1 MVCQDHMLAP
11 IIQKEGAHWPTFEN
25 SQNILWPTFYVLHYG
40 EGKSGVFLW
49 FCISL
54 RRPSWIFGFQNG
66 STEKILSYL
75 QSLTTNAYKLIITWH
90 SFRKWEFSYDFAYHY
105 GGHLGFLVSK
115 MAKSIKYYHI
125 WNTWLQIP
133 TNWCITWHSFHN
145 IDSFMFR
152 HMSLA
157 AILKMASSWS

>member
-1 MVCQDHMLAP
+1 MLAP
-11 IIQKEGAHWPTFEN
+11 IIQMEGPHWPTFEN
-25 SQNILWPTFYVLHYG
+25 SQNILWPKFHVLHYVAV
-40 EGKSGVFLW
+40 KSESFHMILHILKAAILDFW
-49 FCISL
+49 
-54 RRPSWIFGFQNG
+54 FQNG

-75 QSLTTNAYKLIITWH
+75 QSLTTNSYKLIITWH

-115 MAKSIKYYHI
+115 MAKSKKYHHI
-125 WNTWLQIP
+125 WYTWLQIP